1 MYLNRKQIKAVS
13 VALDVMDIMIVYGE
27 DTEEMRNAK
36 EELEKLKEKSEQRLK
51 R

>member
-1 MYLNRKQIKAVS
+1 MYLNRKQIKAVG
-13 VALDVMDIMIVYGE
+13 VALDVIDIMIVYGE

-36 EELEKLKEKSEQRLK
+36 AELEKMKEKSEQRLK